1 MKKAAFSIGVSVL
14 FMAGCGTAEE
24 STEANPAEA
33 EAVKETQQEGFE
45 TASNETKVNGNTESS
60 GEMTKDKAAEVL
72 SQYESTFM
80 EVINAGPALEEYES
94 KEEIIQQFST
104 IMTSQHAESLAETY
118 INDESEELSVVAT
131 ETPIWLQEDQEY
143 SWKKVS
149 EKEYQVIQ
157 NIANQLRGNQEVTFT
172 LIMEEDSW
180 YVADV
185 TTAQGKQEEK
195 YKTGSE
201 DRVEKDLNF
210 K

>member
-1 MKKAAFSIGVSVL
+1 MKKVSFAIGVSVL

-33 EAVKETQQEGFE
+33 EAVKETQQEEFE

-80 EVINAGPALEEYES
+80 DVINAGPELEEYES

-118 INDESEELSVVAT
+118 INDEREELSVVAT